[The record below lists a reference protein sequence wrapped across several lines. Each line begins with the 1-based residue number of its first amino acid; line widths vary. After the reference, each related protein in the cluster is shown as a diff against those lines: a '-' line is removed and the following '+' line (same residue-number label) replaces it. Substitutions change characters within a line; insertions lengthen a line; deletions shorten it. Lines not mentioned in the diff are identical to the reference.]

1 MAFTMNHPAVTSTII
16 GPRTIEQ
23 LESQLPAAD
32 LELTA
37 EILDRIDEVV
47 APGTTF
53 ATDDLPFTP
62 KALRET
68 LVDVVDALAPS
79 A

>member
-1 MAFTMNHPAVTSTII
+1 M
-16 GPRTIEQ
+16 
-23 LESQLPAAD
+23 PAAD